1 MLRFLLIFWFDVHKG
16 GTKMSELMSTED
28 NSRLNK
34 HRWIA
39 ILLCIICVTG
49 AISVKTPVRQVV
61 AMCVERVFI
70 YIDEWTHTEMIESE
84 MPQVKD
90 LKLSVLT
97 IKDMSN
103 YKKVV
108 RNKETLDKGDLI
120 LVNSKHL
127 YKEMKN
133 KDIHRKELVNISKH
147 KNDAYKIMDE
157 DIFISK
163 VALQHFNAMMEDFEK
178 QTGKHDIIVT
188 SGYRTLSNQ
197 IEILKEKTALYGKE
211 DALDWAML
219 PGFSEHHTGYAMDI
233 SIYTDQGNYIRYRG
247 QDEYRWINENSYK
260 YGLIR
265 RYSGEK
271 KDITGIANEEW
282 HYRYV
287 GVPHSYIIT
296 AKDICFE
303 EYINYIKQ
311 YTKDK
316 HLKIKCPQGKYEI
329 YFVPSVGDET
339 EVWVPRGKEYS
350 ISGNNVDGFI
360 VTVKR

>member
-1 MLRFLLIFWFDVHKG
+1 MNQLI
-16 GTKMSELMSTED
+16 SAED
-28 NSRLNK
+28 NSRVSK

-49 AISVKTPVRQVV
+49 AISIKTPIKQVV

-70 YIDEWTHTEMIESE
+70 YVDEWTHTEKIESE

-97 IKDMSN
+97 VQDMSS

-108 RNKETLDKGDLI
+108 RAKETLDKGDLI
-120 LVNSKHL
+120 LVNGKHL
-127 YKEMKN
+127 YREMRN
-133 KDIHRKELVNISKH
+133 KDVHRQELVNISKY
-147 KNDAYKIMDE
+147 KNDAYKVMDE
-157 DIFISK
+157 ELFISK
-163 VALQHFNAMMEDFEK
+163 IPLQYFNTMMEKFEK

-188 SGYRTLSNQ
+188 SAYRTLSQQ
-197 IEILKEKTALYGKE
+197 IDILKEKADSYGKDE
-211 DALDWAML
+211 ALDWAML

-260 YGLIR
+260 YGWIR
-265 RYSGEK
+265 RYSGDK

-296 AKDICFE
+296 AKDICLE
-303 EYINYIKQ
+303 EYIDYIKQ
-311 YTKDK
+311 YTAEDK

-329 YFVPSVGDET
+329 YFVPSTGDET
-339 EVWVPRGKEYS
+339 EIWVPKEKEYS

-360 VTVKR
+360 VTIKR